1 MGASIGLAAHGLR
14 IFDQF
19 GAAQD
24 ILDQTVPM
32 TYSRPHRR
40 DGALIAA
47 PQPIFTLLEPRLGYG
62 FSFLDR
68 QLVLRSAAKTIRQ
81 KHKILLNKRMKGID
95 HTSTG
100 VSVHCEDGTS
110 YDGDMVIGA
119 DGVNS
124 KVRQEMWRIADQEDP
139 EYFSVGEKLKMTA
152 EYRCLFGISDPVPG
166 LESPGFCDLC
176 YDKAKSFLVITGK
189 DKRIYWFY
197 FEKLDKVYKHSEPD
211 FPRYT
216 RADAEKVAADN
227 LDRKFHE
234 TLTLGDLWKTKITC
248 TLVPME
254 EALFNKWSWG
264 RIATIGDCAH
274 KMTANH
280 GQAGNSAIESAASL
294 ANQLYALNA
303 AQTRSLKPLNTSEV
317 TSAFK
322 KWQAKRQARIE
333 ATCKEAA
340 LVCRYSVLD
349 SIMAYVFHYVL
360 VPNSQSLLINMQ
372 CGNMIGAELLEW
384 LPVPPRS
391 LEGTMGFNRHQG
403 TARGES
409 TLLRALKA
417 SPLLLLSWFV
427 WHNTPDSQTYFDDRM
442 RDVLHPAGV
451 DSEQILRIVT
461 FGVCEIMLFALRD
474 LESGR
479 RANALNL
486 FLRLPTIFAVA
497 AQVYGELSCHLH
509 VLSLANVFYTGVGVV
524 MPVYFFLH
532 YLASSVD
539 AFAAADMRLMNVAY
553 IRSILPS
560 LLLMFANMLIPIV
573 FGMSF
578 DADDSS
584 LKAMRLLAPVG
595 LLATQMIASRLSKDT
610 EEHNVIHNC
619 VADLVTIRRTVKGMI
634 GLAAIVF
641 AYQSDKTSW
650 TTMFDFSIPQM
661 DILDWNHFGL
671 VHAGVLWISLLFWDL
686 CRAGMA
692 SITKTLTYGALYLV
706 LHEATPHSL
715 RPLVDMSLLLLAW
728 LAREEILATKKER
741 HAITLEKYG
750 DGKSVLEVEGGVAV
764 KRLEENRN
772 GYVEKDATVEKFV
785 IGHLKKAN
793 GVPKAIGVEMA
804 PAVATF

>member
-1 MGASIGLAAHGLR
+1 MGASIGLGAHGLR

-24 ILDQTVPM
+24 ILDQTVPL
-32 TYSRPHRR
+32 TYSRAHSR
-40 DGALIAA
+40 DGALIAD
-47 PQPIFTLLEPRLGYG
+47 PQPVFSLLEPRLGYG

-68 QLVLRSAAKTIRQ
+68 QLVLRSAANTIKQ
-81 KHKILLNKRMKGID
+81 KHKLLLNKRTKGID

-100 VSVHCEDGTS
+100 VTVHCEDGTS
-110 YDGDMVIGA
+110 YAGDMVVGA

-124 KVRQEMWRIADQEDP
+124 KVRQEMWRIAGQEDP
-139 EYFSVGEKLKMTA
+139 EYFSAAEKSKLTA

-166 LESPGFCDLC
+166 LEDTGVCDLC

-189 DKRIYWFY
+189 DKRVYWFF

-227 LDRKFHE
+227 LDRMFHE
-234 TLTLGDLWKTKITC
+234 TLTLGDLWKTKVTY
-248 TLVPME
+248 TLVTME
-254 EALFNKWSWG
+254 EALFDKWSWG

-280 GQAGNSAIESAASL
+280 GQAGNNAIESAAAL

-303 AQTRSLKPLNTSEV
+303 AHKNTTKPIQTGEI
-317 TSAFK
+317 TSALK

-360 VPNSQSLLINMQ
+360 VPNSQSLIINMQ
-372 CGNMIGAELLEW
+372 CGNIIGAELLEW
-384 LPVPPRS
+384 LPVPQRS
-391 LEGTMGFNRHQG
+391 LKGSMGFNQHQG

-427 WHNTPDSQTYFDDRM
+427 WQKTPDTQAYFDHCV
-442 RDVLHPAGV
+442 RDLLQASDV
-451 DSEQILRIVT
+451 DSQRILRVVT
-461 FGVCEIMLFALRD
+461 FGVCETMLFALRD
-474 LESGR
+474 LEAGR

-486 FLRLPTIFAVA
+486 FLRFPIIFAIA
-497 AQVYGELSCHLH
+497 AQIYSELSCHFHILRP
-509 VLSLANVFYTGVGVV
+509 ANVYAGIGVV
-524 MPVYFFLH
+524 MPIYFFFH
-532 YLASSVD
+532 YLSSSVD

-553 IRSILPS
+553 IHSILPT
-560 LLLMFANMLIPIV
+560 LLIMFANVVIPIAL
-573 FGMSF
+573 GMSF
-578 DADDSS
+578 NPTDNT
-584 LKAMRLLAPVG
+584 LKVMRLGSPIGILAV
-595 LLATQMIASRLSKDT
+595 QMLFTRLSRDT
-610 EEHNVIHNC
+610 EQHDIIHNLH
-619 VADLVTIRRTVKGMI
+619 ADLPTIRRTIRGMI
-634 GLAAIVF
+634 GLAAIAF
-641 AYQSDKTSW
+641 AYQSNKIS
-650 TTMFDFSIPQM
+650 TTTVFDFSIPQM

-671 VHAGVLWISLLFWDL
+671 AHAGVLWICLLFWDL

-692 SITKTLTYGALYLV
+692 SVTKTLSYGALFLV

-715 RPLVDMSLLLLAW
+715 RPLIDTSFLLLAW
-728 LAREEILATKKER
+728 LAREEILATKKEK

-750 DGKSVLEVEGGVAV
+750 GGKSVLEIEGGIGV
-764 KRLEENRN
+764 KGLETSGN
-772 GYVEKDATVEKFV
+772 GYVEKGGNVERLV
-785 IGHLKKAN
+785 NGHLKKAN
-793 GVPKAIGVEMA
+793 GVPKAVGVEMA
-804 PAVATF
+804 PAVAAL